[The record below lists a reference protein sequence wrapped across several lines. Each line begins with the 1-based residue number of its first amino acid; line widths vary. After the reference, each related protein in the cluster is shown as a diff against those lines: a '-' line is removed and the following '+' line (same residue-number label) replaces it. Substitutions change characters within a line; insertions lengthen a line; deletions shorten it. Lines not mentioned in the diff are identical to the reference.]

1 MVEIDAAETSELNRY
16 RMAAKE
22 SFYGSATKAMEWGWW
37 GSLAF
42 AVLGPVALF
51 AYPDAGSYV
60 GAGAGLWI
68 FITRLGLEPLARE
81 RKLNGVCAQEAFDCD
96 VLGIDWNRSL
106 AAPLAPE
113 EIRGAAG
120 EVDFAAKRDS
130 WYPVGEPVDWPTSV
144 LICQRSNAVW
154 AWRQHRSFSHLLKIA
169 AIALAGLGVVFALAE
184 GASLGRYL
192 VTLGLPSLPAA
203 LELIELIGRH
213 RWAAERRQQ
222 TNEELEALIARGDA
236 RAIQIREFQD
246 QLFLLR
252 RDEPNVPERFYRHV
266 REDYERDMRFG
277 ASQMNNAASGGA

>member
-1 MVEIDAAETSELNRY
+1 MAEIATAETSELNRY

-22 SFYGSATKAMEWGWW
+22 SFYGSARRAMEWGWW
-37 GSLAF
+37 GSWAF
-42 AVLGPVALF
+42 AVLGPLALF

-68 FITRLGLEPLARE
+68 FITRLALEPLARE

-113 EIRGAAG
+113 EIRSAAG
-120 EVDFAAKRDS
+120 EVDLAVSRDS
-130 WYPVGEPVDWPTSV
+130 WYPVGEPANWPTSV
-144 LICQRSNAVW
+144 LVCQRSNAVW
-154 AWRQHRSFSHLLKIA
+154 AWRQHRSFSYLLTVA

-184 GASLGRYL
+184 GVSLGRYL

-203 LELIELIGRH
+203 LELSELIGRH

-222 TNEELEALIARGDA
+222 LNEELETLIARGDA
-236 RAIQIREFQD
+236 RTAQIREFQD

-252 RDEPNVPERFYRHV
+252 RDEPSVPERFYRHV

-277 ASQMNNAASGGA
+277 ASQMNNAASGGT